1 MLEDLQRERKI
12 LVGERLYWREFLSI
26 EHESPYYAE
35 EIDEARENIY
45 EAEQRIEEID
55 REIAELLGE

>member
-12 LVGERLYWREFLSI
+12 LVGERLYWREFLSM
-26 EHESPYYAE
+26 EHESTGYAE

-45 EAEQRIEEID
+45 DAERRIEEID